1 MRAYEFIT
9 EGMSFSPTSQE
20 DYTDPQ
26 GNTKKIWSG
35 RKYWRQESVDCFVCD
50 GTGID
55 KFHDRKCDYC
65 HGTGKEEKNVSDAPE
80 LNVSNSNGFAI
91 QRMLGLNPE
100 YGGII
105 LHADLPKFIRQL
117 IKLKNTN
124 TNDYVVEPS
133 YTTGPMRKIGTD
145 KNVTSIGSGPHMYDG
160 GRSQDQIN
168 RYIDK
173 LLEIFKFAHDNGDS
187 VGWG

>member
-1 MRAYEFIT
+1 MRAHEFIIESIT
-9 EGMSFSPTSQE
+9 FSPSYEE

-26 GNTKKIWSG
+26 GNTRKVWTG
-35 RKYWRQESVDCFVCD
+35 RKWWRKDIVDCYDCD
-50 GTGID
+50 GTGVD
-55 KFHDRKCDYC
+55 KFYKTQCRWCN
-65 HGTGKEEKNVSDAPE
+65 GTGKEEKDVSDAPE
-80 LNVSNSNGFAI
+80 LNVSNSNGFEI
-91 QRMLGLNPE
+91 QRMLGLKPE

-117 IKLKNTN
+117 IRLKNTS

-133 YTTGPMRKIGTD
+133 YTTGPMRKTGSD